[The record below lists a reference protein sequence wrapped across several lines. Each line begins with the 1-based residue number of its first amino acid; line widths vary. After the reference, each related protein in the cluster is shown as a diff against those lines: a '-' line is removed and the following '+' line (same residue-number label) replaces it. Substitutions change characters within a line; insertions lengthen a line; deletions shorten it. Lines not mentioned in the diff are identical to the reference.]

1 MEENEIKEAIKA
13 LGKLKEEFIND
24 KIVSENFT
32 EEQKGMIKVWLD
44 EAYSIG
50 KSAGKTESVCN
61 NEDFSKYMQAIEKLI
76 TTNSDGDNDWIWKN
90 MIMFERNIN
99 ALQSSEVS
107 TLLYMIDK
115 EKFGMAWGTCPKI

>member
-50 KSAGKTESVCN
+50 KSACKTESVCN

-99 ALQSSEVS
+99 ALQNSEINA
-107 TLLYMIDK
+107 LLYMIDN
-115 EKFGMAWGTCPKI
+115 EKFGMAWGTCPKM